1 MLNPRVC
8 LPTSPM
14 DTPPLHQ
21 LNYPPPMHQLLQN
34 LKVLDLTHYV
44 AGPHCTKLLADYGAD
59 VLKVEKPRTGDPARR
74 LSPFLNDTPRPD
86 NSGLFLNLNTNK
98 RSVTANLKSEHGRR
112 LIKQLVRWADILVE
126 SFRPGTMARIGL
138 SPDSLSGIN
147 PSLLLVSISN
157 FGQTGPYRDYSLDEI
172 TGYAMGGMM
181 HANGLPEREPLKL
194 GGRVGLYQ
202 AGVVAAGAAITALH
216 GARAAGR
223 ADHVDVSI
231 FETQAASI
239 DRRANWILA
248 YQYTGEN
255 AFRLGPTLYSAQ
267 RPTKD
272 GYIEM
277 WTVGA
282 MLPRL
287 ANALGIDI
295 HHPERQADL
304 IEELEARVLEW
315 SLSHTKQ
322 EIWFKAQEQRIPSG
336 PLNYIDEVLA
346 DPQFRAIGFW
356 DNAEHPHTG
365 NVRLPGSPF
374 FPHNAPRQLRR
385 PAPTLGQHNQ
395 EVFSGLLGLSTSEI
409 SRLAKLEVI

>member
-1 MLNPRVC
+1 
-8 LPTSPM
+8 
-14 DTPPLHQ
+14 
-21 LNYPPPMHQLLQN
+21 MHQLLQN

-44 AGPHCTKLLADYGAD
+44 AGPYCTRLLADYGAD
-59 VLKVEKPRTGDPARR
+59 VIKVEKPHTGDPARR
-74 LSPFLNDTPRPD
+74 LSPFQNDIPQPEE
-86 NSGLFLNLNTNK
+86 SGLFLHLNVNK
-98 RSVTANLKSEHGRR
+98 RSITVNLQSRLGRQIIQR
-112 LIKQLVRWADILVE
+112 LVRWADILVE
-126 SFRPGTMARIGL
+126 SFRPGTMARLGL
-138 SPDSLSGIN
+138 PFDALSCIN
-147 PSLLLVSISN
+147 PSLLMVSISN

-202 AGVVAAGAAITALH
+202 AGTVAAGAALTALY
-216 GARAAGR
+216 GARATGR

-231 FETQAASI
+231 FETQAGSI

-255 AFRLGPTLYSAQ
+255 AQRIGPTLYSAQ
-267 RPTKD
+267 RPTMD

-287 ANALGIDI
+287 ANALGISID
-295 HHPERQADL
+295 HPERQADL
-304 IEELEARVLEW
+304 LEELEARVLDW

-322 EIWFKAQEQRIPSG
+322 ELWFKAQEQRIPSG
-336 PLNYIDEVLA
+336 PLNYIDEVLS

-365 NVRLPGSPF
+365 NIRLPGGPF
-374 FPHNAPRQLRR
+374 APHTAPRQLRR
-385 PAPTLGQHNQ
+385 PAPTLGQHNR
-395 EVFSGLLGLSTSEI
+395 EVLSGLLGFTTSQL
-409 SRLAKLEVI
+409 SRLAQQGVI

>member
-1 MLNPRVC
+1 
-8 LPTSPM
+8 
-14 DTPPLHQ
+14 
-21 LNYPPPMHQLLQN
+21 MHQLLQN
-34 LKVLDLTHYV
+34 LKVLDLTHHV
-44 AGPHCTKLLADYGAD
+44 AGPYCTRLLADYGAD
-59 VLKVEKPRTGDPARR
+59 VIKVERPHTGDPARR
-74 LSPFLNDTPRPD
+74 LSPFQNDIPQPEE
-86 NSGLFLNLNTNK
+86 SGLFLHLNVNK
-98 RSVTANLKSEHGRR
+98 RSITLNLQSRLGRQIIER
-112 LIKQLVRWADILVE
+112 LVRWADILVE
-126 SFRPGTMARIGL
+126 SFRPGTMARLGL
-138 SPDSLSGIN
+138 PFDALSCIN
-147 PSLLLVSISN
+147 PSLLMVSISN

-181 HANGLPEREPLKL
+181 HANGLAEREPLKL

-202 AGVVAAGAAITALH
+202 AGTVAAGAALTALY
-216 GARAAGR
+216 GARATSR

-231 FETQAASI
+231 FETQAGSI

-248 YQYTGEN
+248 CQYTGEN
-255 AFRLGPTLYSAQ
+255 AQRIGPTLYSAQ
-267 RPTKD
+267 RPTMD

-304 IEELEARVLEW
+304 LEELEARVLDW

-322 EIWFKAQEQRIPSG
+322 ELWFKAQEQRIPSG
-336 PLNYIDEVLA
+336 PLNYIDEVLS

-365 NVRLPGSPF
+365 NVRLPGGPF
-374 FPHNAPRQLRR
+374 APHTSPRQLRR
-385 PAPTLGQHNQ
+385 PSPTLGQHNR
-395 EVFSGLLGLSTSEI
+395 EVLSGLLGFTTSQL
-409 SRLAKLEVI
+409 SRLARQGVI